1 MNQNIEGSEEMVDV
15 ERHSFTFAE
24 DPSLRRKYEEYVD
37 KLKLNANKK
46 NLIIKT
52 SELSQYIVSDN
63 WTEELFQYCDIH
75 YSEFICRYGFI
86 DLLDIE
92 SLLKKMKD
100 ASPKELCQL
109 KDIFKLVYQASNIKE
124 FFIND
129 YKKIKLF
136 KNEVEQLNFTGINK
150 NLAKKNLVKY
160 LDDII
165 QRLE

>member
-1 MNQNIEGSEEMVDV
+1 
-15 ERHSFTFAE
+15 
-24 DPSLRRKYEEYVD
+24 
-37 KLKLNANKK
+37 
-46 NLIIKT
+46 
-52 SELSQYIVSDN
+52 
-63 WTEELFQYCDIH
+63 
-75 YSEFICRYGFI
+75 
-86 DLLDIE
+86 
-92 SLLKKMKD
+92 MKD